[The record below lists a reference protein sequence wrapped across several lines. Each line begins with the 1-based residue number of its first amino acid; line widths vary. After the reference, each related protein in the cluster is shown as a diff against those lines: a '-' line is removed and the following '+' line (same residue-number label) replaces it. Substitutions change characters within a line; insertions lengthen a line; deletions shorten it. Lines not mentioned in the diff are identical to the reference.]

1 MDEANRPQDDPTLQR
16 LLEPGERIQ
25 HATTAGE
32 ALLAVTDRRI
42 AVVQQQ
48 RTALDVAIDGLRRI
62 QFDIE
67 KARPATLVIVP
78 EHAEHA
84 EHTAQVLSIAPSEYG
99 SVTAALATIGH
110 RLAAA
115 G

>member
-42 AVVQQQ
+42 AVVQRQ
-48 RTALDVAIDGLRRI
+48 RTALDVSIDGLRRI

-78 EHAEHA
+78 EHA